1 MPDIELKPWKWGER
15 HRRGQR
21 RDKRRGI
28 KGGWKRR
35 VGGILDAA
43 TLDVFDFDKRG
54 RIWGGYKGAKKY
66 SKKVKKARRK
76 AKRKWKKRY
85 KKYFKKYYKK
95 YGKKQRRRIKK
106 QGRRIDELTRQ
117 FQQFQQGGG
126 MQEGGGQGSPF
137 QQQQNQAQQMMEM
150 FRQQQEQRQA
160 EWDKQAAAYQQ
171 QIQQFNASQAHQQ
184 AQLAFS
190 QQRAARGPV
199 SVVPQS
205 NNYANRWFQRPS
217 VGGWPSG
224 QNPMTIQDQSTN
236 V

>member
-1 MPDIELKPWKWGER
+1 MFALWGQGPRSRKEWKKW
-15 HRRGQR
+15 
-21 RDKRRGI
+21 
-28 KGGWKRR
+28 
-35 VGGILDAA
+35 
-43 TLDVFDFDKRG
+43 
-54 RIWGGYKGAKKY
+54 AKK
-66 SKKVKKARRK
+66 KKKK

-85 KKYFKKYYKK
+85 KKYFKKYNKK
-95 YGKKQRRRIKK
+95 YNKKYQSRIKE
-106 QGRRIDELTRQ
+106 QDARIQELTDQ

-126 MQEGGGQGSPF
+126 GSPF
-137 QQQQNQAQQMMEM
+137 QQQQNQGQQMMEM
-150 FRQQQEQRQA
+150 FQQQQQQRQA

-205 NNYANRWFQRPS
+205 NNYGNRWFQRPQQS
-217 VGGWPSG
+217 LGSPVTTR
-224 QNPMTIQDQSTN
+224 PMTIQDQSTN